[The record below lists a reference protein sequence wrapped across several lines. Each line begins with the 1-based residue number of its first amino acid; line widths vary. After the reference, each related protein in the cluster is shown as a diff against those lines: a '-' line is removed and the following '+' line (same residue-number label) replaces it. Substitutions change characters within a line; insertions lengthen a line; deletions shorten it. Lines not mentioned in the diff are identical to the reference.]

1 MPGCPS
7 TIDRFE
13 ALFRCRLIQLPARR
27 SWRLPGRSC
36 WPQLCHQPGHQRQ
49 ASPCR
54 SRSCLPACRRGGPR
68 SLSEASARRSA
79 AGATPLPAVRAGG
92 GRGPRSIS
100 SRGPCHPPWCLVEE
114 TVCGGGRARCVAP
127 AYINGLS
134 RWALMGIAL
143 RDMHMRHATAC
154 VSRRVTSLIRHRSST
169 SSALGLAS
177 WACCQPLVTVCARVL
192 SRVLA
197 VLRHFYLYERAEGSY
212 ESARRTGGSGRG
224 AL

>member
-54 SRSCLPACRRGGPR
+54 SCLPACRRGGTR

-100 SRGPCHPPWCLVEE
+100 SRGPCHPPWCL
-114 TVCGGGRARCVAP
+114 GGDRVRRW
-127 AYINGLS
+127 S
-134 RWALMGIAL
+134 RSL
-143 RDMHMRHATAC
+143 RGSSLHKWPVTLGPHGHCTARHAHATCDGMC
-154 VSRRVTSLIRHRSST
+154 VSACDIAHPSSVIDIVRLGPCQ
-169 SSALGLAS
+169 LGLLS
-177 WACCQPLVTVCARVL
+177 TTCDSVRSCA
-192 SRVLA
+192 
-197 VLRHFYLYERAEGSY
+197 F
-212 ESARRTGGSGRG
+212 
-224 AL
+224 